1 MSAFKEQHRD
11 GMSFEEL
18 DKLSLLDA
26 VVKEA
31 LRVAGSAPFLFERIA
46 TKDFT
51 LGEIK
56 IRKGDLLNVPIS
68 YFNTRSDIYESGS
81 RFDVNNFAKHV
92 PTAKHAQYHPFSIGR
107 RSCPGK
113 YFAEMTM
120 KIFIMSLV
128 SHAEVV
134 PASEKPGEWILR
146 TGYELKE
153 VVLDCKKL

>member
-11 GMSFEEL
+11 GLSFEEL

-56 IRKGDLLNVPIS
+56 IRKGDLLNVPIATS
-68 YFNTRSDIYESGS
+68 TLRWTTTS
-81 RFDVNNFAKHV
+81 RA
-92 PTAKHAQYHPFSIGR
+92 AYS
-107 RSCPGK
+107 
-113 YFAEMTM
+113 
-120 KIFIMSLV
+120 MSTT
-128 SHAEVV
+128 S
-134 PASEKPGEWILR
+134 
-146 TGYELKE
+146 
-153 VVLDCKKL
+153 